1 MEWEGYLLTAEKQ
14 VLLLNST
21 EEVIQIISWK
31 KAVKLLTSG
40 KAAPPF
46 NYKQKYKVRMVNG
59 SYNLPAAIVLV
70 KYVYL
75 PEETKNL
82 LPTRHNIFRRDKY
95 TCQYCG
101 KRCKTKKNRTLD
113 HVHPRSKGGD
123 SGWTNIVTC
132 CFACNQKKGS
142 KLLKEIPDMELI
154 ARPRRPKAYALE
166 IEEMTEQGRKL
177 WGRWL
182 FYT

>member
-1 MEWEGYLLTAEKQ
+1 MTAEKQ

-46 NYKQKYKVRMVNG
+46 NYKQKYKVRLVNG

-123 SGWTNIVTC
+123 SGW
-132 CFACNQKKGS
+132 
-142 KLLKEIPDMELI
+142 I